1 MLLWLYGGGVM
12 EIGSRIKQRREF
24 LNMSQEELALKVGY
38 KSRSSINK
46 IEADG
51 RGLPQKKIIAFAKA
65 LDTTPAYLMG
75 WEDEVDMSNEHKP
88 FYYDDET
95 AEIAHD
101 MYFHARSILKVYK
114 SEDKDKLI
122 EYANTLL
129 LAQQY
134 KNYELNAANAIQ
146 KASAEDKEHDEDIMN
161 DENF

>member
-1 MLLWLYGGGVM
+1 
-12 EIGSRIKQRREF
+12 
-24 LNMSQEELALKVGY
+24 
-38 KSRSSINK
+38 
-46 IEADG
+46 
-51 RGLPQKKIIAFAKA
+51 
-65 LDTTPAYLMG
+65 MG

-161 DENF
+161 DDNF